1 MKNTS
6 VDRAS
11 RDESGDVILKEK
23 QRGFHDQKDVFFYEV
38 AFFAGNDEIRK

>member
-11 RDESGDVILKEK
+11 RDESGDVSLKEK
-23 QRGFHDQKDVFFYEV
+23 QRGFHDQKEVFLILPYI
-38 AFFAGNDEIRK
+38 FAGVI